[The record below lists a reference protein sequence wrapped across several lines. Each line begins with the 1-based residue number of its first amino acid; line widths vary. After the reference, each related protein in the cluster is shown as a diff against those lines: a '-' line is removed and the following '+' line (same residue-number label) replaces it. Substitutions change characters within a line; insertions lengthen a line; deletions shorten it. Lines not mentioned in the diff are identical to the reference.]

1 LKMESINVLVLAEVG
16 DECLSRISAVSPL
29 IKVTDASK
37 LAVQP
42 VFQSTRTVHEVSSE
56 LDGLLSRAEILLGL
70 RFIPGLIKRA
80 PRLKWVQTM
89 SAGVENIL
97 SADLID
103 SPVIL
108 TNVSGIHTVQ
118 ITELVFGLILA
129 FAKRL
134 PQCLENQ
141 REKKWER
148 FTPVIIQGKTLG
160 IVGLGKIGSSI
171 ARMGKFL
178 GMRVLATRRSA
189 KEITHTRYADTV
201 YPSGQLERLLQES
214 DYIVLALPFT
224 PKTEKIIGE
233 KEIALMKSSAFLVN
247 IGRGKTVDEEALI
260 KALDEKRLGGAGL
273 DTFAL
278 EPLPPS
284 SPLWKIPNVIITPH
298 VAGSADDYM
307 QKATDIFCEN
317 LKRYLNGRRLINM
330 VDKKQGY

>member
-1 LKMESINVLVLAEVG
+1 MEKTDVLVLAPVD
-16 DECLSRISAVSPL
+16 DECLRRISAVSPL
-29 IKVTDASK
+29 VAVTDASR

-42 VFQSTRTVHEVSSE
+42 AFQSTKKDHEVSSE
-56 LDGLLSRAEILLGL
+56 LDSLLSRAEILLGL
-70 RFIPGLIKRA
+70 RFIPDLIKRA

-97 SADLID
+97 TPDMID

-118 ITELVFGLILA
+118 ITEMVFGLILA
-129 FAKRL
+129 HAKYL

-141 REKKWER
+141 KEKKWER
-148 FTPVIIQGKTLG
+148 FTPVILQGKTLG

-189 KEITHTRYADTV
+189 KEITHTRYVDSV
-201 YPSGQLERLLQES
+201 YPSGQLDSLIKES

-224 PKTEKIIGE
+224 AQTEQIIG
-233 KEIALMKSSAFLVN
+233 KEAISLMKASAFLVN

-260 KALDEKRLGGAGL
+260 KALKEKRIAGAGL

-284 SPLWKIPNVIITPH
+284 SPLWGMPNVIITPH
-298 VAGSADDYM
+298 IAGSADDYI

-317 LKRYLNGRRLINM
+317 LKRFLNGRRLIN
-330 VDKKQGY
+330 VVNKKQGY